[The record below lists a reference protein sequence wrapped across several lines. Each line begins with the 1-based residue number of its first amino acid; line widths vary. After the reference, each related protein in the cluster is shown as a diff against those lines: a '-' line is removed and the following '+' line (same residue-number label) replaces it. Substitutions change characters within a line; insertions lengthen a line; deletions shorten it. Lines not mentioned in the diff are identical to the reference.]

1 MRGDL
6 ILISEGDRVPAV
18 AQLVQATDM
27 QVDESLL
34 TGESVPVRKLVA
46 DVAKKVGSGMTAQAV
61 RPGGTRHAGA
71 GRGASRGNKPIR
83 TRMTRFAQGIR
94 V

>member
-1 MRGDL
+1 
-6 ILISEGDRVPAV
+6 
-18 AQLVQATDM
+18 
-27 QVDESLL
+27 
-34 TGESVPVRKLVA
+34 VRKLVA
-46 DVAKKVGSGMTAQAV
+46 DVAKKVGSGMTAQVV

-83 TRMTRFAQGIR
+83 TRMARFAQGIR